1 MKALFLASAVAI
13 LLGPLAALADDHGGK
28 HGHGHKE
35 EYWDGAC
42 KVERKWK
49 HGEYTEKRKCK
60 PVVQYQPAPVVVQP
74 APVIMQPAPVVV
86 QPAPVVV
93 QQPAL
98 VVPQPGIT
106 VQGTVHLK

>member
-1 MKALFLASAVAI
+1 MKALFLASAVAV
-13 LLGPLAALADDHGGK
+13 LLGPLVAHADDDHGGK
-28 HGHGHKE
+28 HGHGHGHKE
-35 EYWDGAC
+35 VYWDGAC

-60 PVVQYQPAPVVVQP
+60 PVAQVYQPAPV
-74 APVIMQPAPVVV
+74 IV

-93 QQPAL
+93 QQPVVVPQPVV